1 MVKGLI
7 SRLDLV
13 TCAVKHTT
21 LLTSQ
26 HWTTRS
32 RTRNPLH
39 CVPLLHP
46 TVTGTTVPYLYLQH
60 SLASYSYSTA
70 WRSCSHVTSVSNVPV
85 WSQEEG
91 AIWSAPGGMSEV
103 RLWCRCCL
111 VAGCWCWCWAGAW
124 VTVSQMETK
133 KRNICAVSGPRPPL
147 TRVKIFSVHPVKIFS
162 VHCVRP
168 AAMCLVQNMC
178 NNLALVTT
186 ISKHSAQ
193 KTDYWAPAT
202 HIHRL
207 VWYSYSFHPY
217 NKGHRCDVIISI
229 YLDHWSFWVDI
240 KTWKKLG
247 RLYSVFIILIMFGNK
262 QNEKCIFTSSAP
274 KNVICI

>member
-26 HWTTRS
+26 HWHTRS

-70 WRSCSHVTSVSNVPV
+70 WRSCSHVTSVPNVPV
-85 WSQEEG
+85 WSQEEE

-111 VAGCWCWCWAGAW
+111 VAAGAGAGLVPELRFLKW
-124 VTVSQMETK
+124 KQRRE
-133 KRNICAVSGPRPPL
+133 
-147 TRVKIFSVHPVKIFS
+147 IFVP
-162 VHCVRP
+162 C
-168 AAMCLVQNMC
+168 
-178 NNLALVTT
+178 
-186 ISKHSAQ
+186 
-193 KTDYWAPAT
+193 
-202 HIHRL
+202 
-207 VWYSYSFHPY
+207 
-217 NKGHRCDVIISI
+217 
-229 YLDHWSFWVDI
+229 
-240 KTWKKLG
+240 LG
-247 RLYSVFIILIMFGNK
+247 RGRR
-262 QNEKCIFTSSAP
+262 
-274 KNVICI
+274 